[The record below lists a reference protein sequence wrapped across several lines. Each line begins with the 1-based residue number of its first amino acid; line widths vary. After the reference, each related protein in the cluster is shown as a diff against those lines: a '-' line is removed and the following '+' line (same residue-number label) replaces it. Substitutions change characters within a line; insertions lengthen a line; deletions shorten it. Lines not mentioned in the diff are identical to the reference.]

1 MLGLTALRRF
11 LLLCLGSSLVAD
23 GAIAAAGGPLSSLEP
38 GLWSVSRSANGS
50 GAAKLCVKDFLALGQ
65 WEHRGRSC
73 SRSIISQNAREI
85 VVSYTCPGGE
95 FGQARLTALT
105 PRSLK
110 IETQGIRAG
119 EPFHYA
125 LFARKSGACA
135 HH

>member
-1 MLGLTALRRF
+1 MCRFSALF
-11 LLLCLGSSLVAD
+11 LACSLL
-23 GAIAAAGGPLSSLEP
+23 AGGALAAVTGPLASLEP
-38 GLWSVSRSANGS
+38 GLWSVSRSATGNR
-50 GAAKLCVKDFLALGQ
+50 AVTLCVRDFVELSQ

-73 SRSIISQNAREI
+73 SRSIISQTASET
-85 VVSYTCPGGE
+85 VVGYTCPGGE

-125 LFARKSGACA
+125 LFARKSGTCID
-135 HH
+135 H